1 LDYQIESEWYS
12 ILSQVLNTESINT
25 ILIPT
30 PILKHDLILAQLKT
44 LFPKKKFVDW
54 LGYNETSEALILD
67 YNHAWKKRNIFTVQD
82 SNSVSF
88 FLKHFFENTYQWKKY
103 NEDRHLFNRMNTK
116 TRELLI
122 GKDELTEVKEKLRL
136 LKPKNSLNEWDVLHE
151 SDHKNF
157 LNPQEEIVVY
167 FNLSNSNRYR
177 FSSSF
182 LLAKDKKYTVKNAKD
197 FIINP
202 AQFEGM
208 YSFSNLENII
218 AQIDLSKLNKAIEK
232 DESIIQII
240 HPLWEKFKLDKNDGR
255 LWKQLLQQ
263 KSKKYGLE
271 KVFFEIEE
279 ASGIKNFVSLKT
291 FENAYCNPE
300 NSTIIPREK
309 KVFKAICQYLELP
322 LEYRAAMHRERN
334 LVGGHSQELHIKLKE
349 IIKAII
355 EYGVLDKHAH
365 DDALLEILNYSVD
378 KIEKRVDMDYFGFTK
393 DSLIYACIELCYE
406 ITDKMK
412 LKPIHKI
419 EHVIPN

>member
-1 LDYQIESEWYS
+1 MNINFYKLRDAQLLSYNYYIAQVSNNDLLELNGYKIRNILSLVFNLKTRDFILEDLFSENGTFLTSESKDNLFKYISIEERNDLKNYLTTYLDYQIESEWYS

-167 FNLSNSNRYR
+167 FNLSNS
-177 FSSSF
+177 
-182 LLAKDKKYTVKNAKD
+182 K
-197 FIINP
+197 
-202 AQFEGM
+202 
-208 YSFSNLENII
+208 
-218 AQIDLSKLNKAIEK
+218 QI
-232 DESIIQII
+232 SI
-240 HPLWEKFKLDKNDGR
+240 
-255 LWKQLLQQ
+255 
-263 KSKKYGLE
+263 
-271 KVFFEIEE
+271 
-279 ASGIKNFVSLKT
+279 
-291 FENAYCNPE
+291 
-300 NSTIIPREK
+300 
-309 KVFKAICQYLELP
+309 
-322 LEYRAAMHRERN
+322 
-334 LVGGHSQELHIKLKE
+334 
-349 IIKAII
+349 
-355 EYGVLDKHAH
+355 
-365 DDALLEILNYSVD
+365 
-378 KIEKRVDMDYFGFTK
+378 
-393 DSLIYACIELCYE
+393 
-406 ITDKMK
+406 
-412 LKPIHKI
+412 
-419 EHVIPN
+419 